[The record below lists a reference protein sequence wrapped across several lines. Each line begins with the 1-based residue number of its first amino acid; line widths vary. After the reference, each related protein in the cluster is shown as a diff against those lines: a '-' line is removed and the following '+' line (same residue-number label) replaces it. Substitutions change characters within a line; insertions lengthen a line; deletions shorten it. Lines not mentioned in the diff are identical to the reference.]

1 MTTLAY
7 RSLIGGI
14 LALTL
19 AFGRALGEGQ
29 HVEAVTVT
37 QRGEIRVERA
47 EGRIDEPLRLVGG
60 EFVVRRVA
68 VSPDGAGVVILVADV
83 THLDWASRV
92 FAFDPK
98 TATLRVVYD
107 TFADRWNGPHYLLD
121 AAKEAG
127 RPENRYPDNDLEDL
141 FYDANG
147 VLHVVNEDDD
157 TFALDQKEGVV
168 VGLRLVR
175 EVALA
180 PKPKVEE
187 TKVAGERAFRVRLP
201 SR

>member
-7 RSLIGGI
+7 RSLIGWI
-14 LALTL
+14 LTLMLALGK
-19 AFGRALGEGQ
+19 ASGEGQ
-29 HVEAVTVT
+29 EIEAVTVT
-37 QRGEIRVERA
+37 QRGEIRVERS
-47 EGRIDEPLRLVGG
+47 EGRLDEPLRLVGG
-60 EFVVRRVA
+60 DFVVRRVV
-68 VSPDGAGVVILVADV
+68 VSPNGAEVVILVADV

-141 FYDANG
+141 FYDAKG
-147 VLHVVNEDDD
+147 VLHVVNEDND
-157 TFALDQKEGVV
+157 TFALDQKAGVV

-175 EVALA
+175 EVALVA
-180 PKPKVEE
+180 GPKVEE
-187 TKVAGERAFRVRLP
+187 TEVAGERAFRVRLP